1 MCKFDT
7 SGNFFFDNY
16 VGGPAASLA
25 VAGVDGGPVTAPS
38 DYYSFSLAANQSA
51 TIALTDLSGG
61 QANLDLEDGSGDVLA
76 TGTVTNTN
84 VDEVISNFV
93 APTAGTYFIHV
104 SGSGVQ
110 YSLVTTLSADFSVNP
125 NGDMAH
131 AQNLGAVTGELGAIT
146 SNTPNGIY
154 YYETLAD
161 GATVSLTTS
170 TVSEGPGQ
178 FVNNLDPHVQLED
191 SNGNVVADG
200 TEAERRYQRD
210 AQLHGAKRRG
220 WHLLC
225 YCDRGKRD
233 TRRVLSGRPSDW
245 AKCDHKVG

>member
-1 MCKFDT
+1 MIYYNSSGGVDNIVYSYNRSQAESDPAGNTFAVSTAYSDLCKFDT

-93 APTAGTYFIHV
+93 C
-104 SGSGVQ
+104 
-110 YSLVTTLSADFSVNP
+110 
-125 NGDMAH
+125 AH
-131 AQNLGAVTGELGAIT
+131 GWNLLYPRQWQRRAV
-146 SNTPNGIY
+146 
-154 YYETLAD
+154 
-161 GATVSLTTS
+161 
-170 TVSEGPGQ
+170 
-178 FVNNLDPHVQLED
+178 
-191 SNGNVVADG
+191 
-200 TEAERRYQRD
+200 
-210 AQLHGAKRRG
+210 
-220 WHLLC
+220 
-225 YCDRGKRD
+225 
-233 TRRVLSGRPSDW
+233 
-245 AKCDHKVG
+245 